1 MSVDE
6 HHESAV
12 STGGSARS
20 IAWARRRS
28 SVARIWGEF
37 RHERAGMVGLGVLV
51 FFILVA
57 VCAPLLASSSGL
69 DVTKATGKLLAPP
82 YPGYPLGTDEK
93 GRSILTLTIWG
104 AQISLLIGFLASLVA
119 MVIGTLVGIASGHF
133 TGFVAG
139 LLNRLT
145 EWFLVVPFLPLA
157 IVLASILGHSFW
169 VIILVIG
176 ITSWAYTARLIRAQ
190 TLSIEAR
197 PYLERARA
205 LGAGHWHQMTRHV
218 LPNVMPLVFANTTL
232 TVAVSILSETTLS
245 FLGLGDPF
253 HVSWGTILESAFD
266 QGAITNG
273 AWWYLFPPGIAIILV
288 VLAFTLVGRALE
300 TVLNPRLRER

>member
-1 MSVDE
+1 MSVDQDAPVE
-6 HHESAV
+6 AAKTS
-12 STGGSARS
+12 SARS
-20 IAWARRRS
+20 ITWARRRA
-28 SVARIWGEF
+28 SVARVWAEF
-37 RHERAGMVGLGVLV
+37 RQERAGMAGLGILV

-57 VCAPLLASSSGL
+57 VFAPLLASSDGL
-69 DVTKATGKLLAPP
+69 NVTTATGKLLAPP
-82 YPGYPLGTDEK
+82 YAGYPLGTDAQ
-93 GRSILTLTIWG
+93 GRSILTLAIWG
-104 AQISLLIGFLASLVA
+104 SRISLLIGFLASLVA

-139 LLNRLT
+139 VLNRLT
-145 EWFLVVPFLPLA
+145 EWFLVIPFLPLA

-253 HVSWGTILESAFD
+253 HISWGTMLESAFD

-273 AWWYLFPPGIAIILV
+273 AWWYLLPPGIGIILV

>member
-1 MSVDE
+1 MTATT
-6 HHESAV
+6 SAAA
-12 STGGSARS
+12 TGSARA
-20 IAWARRRS
+20 IVWARRRAS
-28 SVARIWGEF
+28 LRRVWTGFKRD
-37 RHERAGMVGLGVLV
+37 RAGMLGLGILV
-51 FFILVA
+51 FFVLVA
-57 VCAPLLASSSGL
+57 ICAPLLASSAGL
-69 DVTKATGKLLAPP
+69 DVTKANGKLLAPP
-82 YPGYPLGTDEK
+82 YSGYPLGTDEK
-93 GRSILTLTIWG
+93 GRSILTLVIWG
-104 AQISLLIGFLASLVA
+104 SQISLLIGFLASLVA

-133 TGFVAG
+133 AG
-139 LLNRLT
+139 VVGGTLNRLT

-157 IVLASILGHSFW
+157 IVLATILGHSFW

-253 HVSWGTILESAFD
+253 HVSWGTMLESAFD